1 MSSLL
6 QLEQVQLAGSQRD
19 RLISLSLRIHRGE
32 RVALLGPSGAGK
44 SSLISVMNG
53 SLTPHQG
60 TVLWRGRS
68 LRQRTRRQRCE
79 IGTLWQDLRLIE
91 ELSVGQNI
99 NAGVLGRRGL
109 PWALANLLFTIG
121 AAPCLQCLLQ
131 AGLDPQ
137 VLAPEGLDR
146 PVQQLSGG
154 QRQRVAL
161 ARLFRQQPS
170 LLLADEP
177 LASLD
182 PAIAAEVLDRILEK
196 NADGSLIHG
205 AEAVVVSL
213 HRPDLIHRFDRV
225 LALRDGRLRIDAP
238 ATAVT
243 PAQLE
248 ALYAL

>member
-19 RLISLSLRIHRGE
+19 RLTSLSLRIHSGE

-44 SSLISVMNG
+44 SSLIAVING
-53 SLTPHQG
+53 TLIPQEG

-68 LRQRTRRQRCE
+68 LQQRNRRQRCE

-121 AAPCLQCLLQ
+121 AEPCLQCLRQ
-131 AGLDPQ
+131 AGLEPQ
-137 VLAPEGLDR
+137 VLGSEGLDR

-170 LLLADEP
+170 LVLADEP

-182 PAIAAEVLDRILEK
+182 PAIAAEVLDRLLEQD
-196 NADGSLIHG
+196 ADGSLAHG
-205 AEAVVVSL
+205 AEAVLVSL
-213 HRPDLIHRFDRV
+213 HRPDLILRFDRV
-225 LALRDGRLRIDAP
+225 LALRDGRLVIDAP
-238 ATAVT
+238 ARAVT
-243 PAQLE
+243 PGDLRD
-248 ALYAL
+248 LYAL

>member
-6 QLEQVQLAGSQRD
+6 QLEQVQIAGSHRD
-19 RLISLSLRIHRGE
+19 RLSNLSLRIHSGE

-44 SSLISVMNG
+44 SSLMSVING
-53 SLTPHQG
+53 TLIPQQG
-60 TVLWRGRS
+60 RVLWRGQN
-68 LRQRTRRQRCE
+68 LHQRNRRQRCE

-99 NAGVLGRRGL
+99 NAGALGRYGL
-109 PWALANLLFTIG
+109 PWALANLLFSIG
-121 AAPCLQCLLQ
+121 AESCLQCLRQ

-137 VLAPEGLDR
+137 VLGPEGLDR
-146 PVQQLSGG
+146 PVQRLSGG

-161 ARLFRQQPS
+161 ARLFRQRPS
-170 LLLADEP
+170 LVLADEP

-182 PAIAAEVLDRILEK
+182 PAIAAEVLDCLLDK
-196 NADGSLIHG
+196 DFDGSLVHG
-205 AEAVVVSL
+205 ADAVMVSL

-225 LALRDGRLRIDAP
+225 LALREGRLLFDAP

-243 PAQLE
+243 PADLQG
-248 ALYAL
+248 LYAL

>member
-6 QLEQVQLAGSQRD
+6 QLEQVRLAGSQRD
-19 RLISLSLRIHRGE
+19 RLFNLSLRIHRGE

-44 SSLISVMNG
+44 SSLISVING

-60 TVLWRGRS
+60 TVLWRGKS

-121 AAPCLQCLLQ
+121 AAPCLQCLRQ

-182 PAIAAEVLDRILEK
+182 PAIAAEVLDRLLEK

-205 AEAVVVSL
+205 AQAVVVSL

-225 LALRDGRLRIDAP
+225 LALREGRLRIDAP
-238 ATAVT
+238 ATAVM
-243 PAQLE
+243 PADLE
-248 ALYAL
+248 DLYAL

>member
-6 QLEQVQLAGSQRD
+6 QLEEVQLVGSQRD
-19 RLISLSLRIHRGE
+19 RLISLSLQVHRGE

-44 SSLISVMNG
+44 SSLMSVING
-53 SLTPHQG
+53 TLIPQQG

-68 LRQRTRRQRCE
+68 LQQRNRRQRCE

-121 AAPCLQCLLQ
+121 SEPCLQCLRQ
-131 AGLDPQ
+131 AGLEPQ
-137 VLAPEGLDR
+137 VLGSEGLDR
-146 PVQQLSGG
+146 PVKRLSGG

-243 PAQLE
+243 PAELE
-248 ALYAL
+248 HLYAL

>member
-1 MSSLL
+1 MLF
-6 QLEQVQLAGSQRD
+6 
-19 RLISLSLRIHRGE
+19 RL
-32 RVALLGPSGAGK
+32 
-44 SSLISVMNG
+44 
-53 SLTPHQG
+53 
-60 TVLWRGRS
+60 
-68 LRQRTRRQRCE
+68 
-79 IGTLWQDLRLIE
+79 
-91 ELSVGQNI
+91 
-99 NAGVLGRRGL
+99 
-109 PWALANLLFTIG
+109 
-121 AAPCLQCLLQ
+121 

-182 PAIAAEVLDRILEK
+182 PAIAAEVLDRLLEK

-205 AEAVVVSL
+205 AQAVVVSL

-225 LALRDGRLRIDAP
+225 LALREGRLRIDAP
-238 ATAVT
+238 ATAVM
-243 PAQLE
+243 PADLE
-248 ALYAL
+248 DLYAL

>member
-6 QLEQVQLAGSQRD
+6 QLEQVRLAGSQSD
-19 RLISLSLRIHRGE
+19 RLSSLSLRIHRGE

-44 SSLISVMNG
+44 SSLISVING

-60 TVLWRGRS
+60 TVLWRGKS

-91 ELSVGQNI
+91 ELSIGQNI

-121 AAPCLQCLLQ
+121 AEPCLQCLRQ

-137 VLAPEGLDR
+137 VLGPEGLNR

-170 LLLADEP
+170 LLMADEP

-243 PAQLE
+243 PAELE
-248 ALYAL
+248 HLYAL